1 VLITTNGD
9 EIMKDKRRILL
20 VLILMAIASCMA
32 TRFSDVWVDDTY
44 QKGPVKNVLVIAILP
59 KPEGSK
65 LVEEEMARQLKSR
78 GVNTVLGSVEF
89 PGKPPGR
96 EDVVSRL
103 GTLGVD
109 AVLVTK
115 LSGKESKSYQDYPDD
130 YKAVLRQWEDAG
142 MALPA
147 SRTPLPGS
155 EPQNYALMRTSLFDA
170 ETQKII
176 WSALTETWIV
186 GMDSRLASSF
196 VSTVLEKLADSK
208 LIK

>member
-115 LSGKESKSYQDYPDD
+115 LTGKESKSYQDYPDD
-130 YKAVLRQWEDAG
+130 YKAVLRQWEESG
-142 MALPA
+142 MALPEA
-147 SRTPLPGS
+147 MTTHAVER
-155 EPQNYALMRTSLFDA
+155 QDYALIHTSLFDA